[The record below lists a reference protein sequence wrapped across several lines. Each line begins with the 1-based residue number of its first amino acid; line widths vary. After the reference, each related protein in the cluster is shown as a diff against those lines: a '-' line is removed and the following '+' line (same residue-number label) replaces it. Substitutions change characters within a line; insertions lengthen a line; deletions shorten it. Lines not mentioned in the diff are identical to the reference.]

1 MRTNEFGRKD
11 DAFSFGFAEF
21 VGCVVQPCGTSC
33 GLPFLVETRKDRNT
47 EVISLWIVTRAVIVG
62 EIEMEQPIDGKKPK
76 RIWCSHNQ
84 VKKVL
89 KKKKKVVEI
98 VQETRCK
105 RRKA

>member
-33 GLPFLVETRKDRNT
+33 GLPFLVETRKDRNRNR
-47 EVISLWIVTRAVIVG
+47 EVISLWMVTKAVIVG

-89 KKKKKVVEI
+89 KKKKK
-98 VQETRCK
+98 
-105 RRKA
+105 